1 MKTNTPTHEEIA
13 RQAREIWLARGGP
26 SGRDAEIWLEA
37 ERELTKPASSETT
50 RLRGEM
56 ASESEVEYQI
66 TPAVSDDEA
75 IKAALQKREARAPQ
89 VPAKTAPHPHAPVSG
104 KPLWSKP
111 HSS

>member
-1 MKTNTPTHEEIA
+1 
-13 RQAREIWLARGGP
+13 
-26 SGRDAEIWLEA
+26 
-37 ERELTKPASSETT
+37 
-50 RLRGEM
+50 
-56 ASESEVEYQI
+56 VEYQI